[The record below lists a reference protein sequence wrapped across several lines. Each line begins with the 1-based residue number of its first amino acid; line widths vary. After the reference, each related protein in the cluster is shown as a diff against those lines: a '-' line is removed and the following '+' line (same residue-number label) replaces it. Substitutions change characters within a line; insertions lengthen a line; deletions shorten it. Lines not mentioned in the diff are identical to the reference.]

1 MSENCGVHDG
11 VGNWGSLRNVE
22 ANAGE
27 HLRPSVIGRR
37 MKADC
42 ILGGLGKWTGTFECP
57 CTETFIWTS
66 LEEC

>member
-42 ILGGLGKWTGTFECP
+42 ILGGLGNGQGLLNVLVP
-57 CTETFIWTS
+57 RLS
-66 LEEC
+66 SGLV